1 MDKGMSN
8 LLAWSIEN
16 SPNAQAQNPDATAA
30 PTQPVYKG
38 EAPRGLNEADI
49 RALMGGPSDADL
61 LKEAM
66 HVVVNPQSTLD
77 AKMIAFDNFEQL
89 IENLDNA
96 MNLAPIGLWA
106 PLLNQLDNTE
116 ASLRKMAAWCIGTA
130 VQNNEKCQ
138 AHLLSIGGVPKVA
151 KMAVEDDDD
160 AARRKAVYALSST
173 VRNFQPGMDE
183 AMKTLP
189 KNITGP
195 DAVNAAD
202 MDVIDAI
209 MEKLREG

>member
-1 MDKGMSN
+1 MNN

-16 SPNAQAQNPDATAA
+16 SQNAQSQNPDGTAA
-30 PTQPVYKG
+30 PTQPGYKG
-38 EAPRGLNEADI
+38 QERRSIDAD
-49 RALMGGPSDADL
+49 ALRSLMGMGGPSDADL
-61 LKEAM
+61 MKQSM
-66 HVVVNPQSTLD
+66 HVIVNPEATLD
-77 AKMIAFDNFEQL
+77 AKMVAFDNFEQL

-96 MNLAPIGLWA
+96 NNLEPLGLWT

-138 AHLLSIGGVPKVA
+138 AHLLSIGGAAKVA
-151 KMAVEDDDD
+151 KMAVEDDDS

-183 AMKTLP
+183 ALKILP
-189 KNITGP
+189 KNVTGP
-195 DAVNAAD
+195 DHVNASD